1 MFPVFSIQRC
11 LASLLLLLACFCA
24 PAQPEDPERQEPK
37 TVIVKAARILD
48 VKTGKY
54 LEGQAV
60 LVRGEEIAEI
70 APAAELQKSAGA
82 TVVDLGNATLLP
94 GLIDCHTHLLQNY
107 QGKYD
112 GDDANMVLTV
122 ATMSSASRALLGVK
136 MGNEDLE
143 AGITTVRD
151 LGNSGVNGD
160 VALRDAILNGWVRGP
175 RVYAST
181 RALSATGGQFGNVQT
196 QAQNI
201 IAQEY
206 AAVGN
211 PNEARDAVQQAL
223 FDGADLIKVIV
234 NSGPRI
240 IAPDT
245 MKAIVDEAHR
255 ARKKVA
261 AHAIGEAAVRIA
273 VDAGVDSIE
282 HGYLRI
288 PDDILKTMTAKH
300 IYLVPTDYPAYFY
313 SLVLPA
319 SPPDAFEQFAKANHE
334 RLSHAVSMGVPI
346 AFGSDAYYNA
356 PKFTRGQFSLKTLE
370 AYSESGMT
378 PLQVIQAATV
388 NGAELLGMRRLG
400 SIEKGN
406 FADMIAVTGDPLKD
420 ISELQRVGFVMKGGQ
435 VIQNKMSGAGN

>member
-1 MFPVFSIQRC
+1 MFPLFPMQRC
-11 LASLLLLLACFCA
+11 LASLLILLSCLCA
-24 PAQPEDPERQEPK
+24 PAQPATLESQEQK

-60 LVRGEEIAEI
+60 LVRGDGIEQI
-70 APAAELQKSAGA
+70 APASELQKLSG
-82 TVVDLGNATLLP
+82 TPVIDLGSATLLP

-122 ATMSSASRALLGVK
+122 ATMSPASRALLGVR

-175 RVYAST
+175 RIVAST

-206 AAVGN
+206 AVVGN

-255 ARKKVA
+255 AHKKVA
-261 AHAIGEAAVRIA
+261 AHAIGEDAVRIA

-282 HGYLRI
+282 HGYFRI

-313 SLVLPA
+313 SLVFP
-319 SPPDAFEQFAKANHE
+319 STPQDTFKQFAKANHE

-346 AFGSDAYYNA
+346 AFGSDEYYDA
-356 PKFTRGQFSLKTLE
+356 PKLTRGQSSLKTLE

-388 NGAELLGMRRLG
+388 NGADLLGIHRLG

-406 FADMIAVTGDPLKD
+406 FADMIAVIGDPLKD